1 MKVDAMTGPVT
12 VGSFMTIEPLATVWA
27 EIENYVD
34 PTLVR
39 LRGSV
44 EVMSNLTATA
54 GAKSI
59 RAYAIL
65 WHAPTATSLDWAQED
80 VSFSSDRILW
90 VGSYASRSLVTI
102 ATAVGYAVTPDLGMT
117 REVDSK
123 AMRKLGDDE
132 RLWLTVWNSSS
143 SSDTVSFGWVLRA
156 LLKE

>member
-1 MKVDAMTGPVT
+1 
-12 VGSFMTIEPLATVWA
+12 
-27 EIENYVD
+27 
-34 PTLVR
+34 
-39 LRGSV
+39 
-44 EVMSNLTATA
+44 
-54 GAKSI
+54 
-59 RAYAIL
+59 
-65 WHAPTATSLDWAQED
+65 